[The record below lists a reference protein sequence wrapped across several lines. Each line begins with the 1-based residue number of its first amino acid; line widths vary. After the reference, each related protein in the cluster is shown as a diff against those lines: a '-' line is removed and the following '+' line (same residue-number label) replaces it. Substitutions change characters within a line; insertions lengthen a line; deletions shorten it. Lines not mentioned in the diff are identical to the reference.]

1 MRDFRDER
9 RIEQTGKAGSRGRE
23 KTEVEGSGVMSTVH
37 VKTTSAPDEDLHL
50 VRAAAASE
58 IARLELALEMAHK
71 RLKPFEEKYG
81 VASEQ
86 FTAEIAAEDLEGGD
100 DEYVQWA
107 GEYKLMCDLKEKL
120 AQLREIQIQ

>member
-1 MRDFRDER
+1 
-9 RIEQTGKAGSRGRE
+9 
-23 KTEVEGSGVMSTVH
+23 MSTVH
-37 VKTTSAPDEDLHL
+37 VKTTPASDEALYL
-50 VRAAAASE
+50 VRAAIASE

-81 VASEQ
+81 VTSEQ
-86 FTAEIAAEDLEGGD
+86 FMAEMAAEDLEGGD

-120 AQLREIQIQ
+120 TQLKEIQITKNRGM